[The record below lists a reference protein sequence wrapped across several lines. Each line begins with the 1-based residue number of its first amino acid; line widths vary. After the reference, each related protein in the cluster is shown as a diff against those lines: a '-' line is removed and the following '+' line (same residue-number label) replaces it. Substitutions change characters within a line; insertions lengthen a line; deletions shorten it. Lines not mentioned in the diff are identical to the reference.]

1 MTHSFTSKT
10 ADSSAFS
17 ALFSPLK
24 VGGLTLRNRI
34 VNSGHGTSL
43 GPGTHNE
50 DLLSYEERRA
60 QGGAAIVITQANAVN
75 AKVGDFYVGYEAA
88 TGKYDEL
95 ARRIHAHGGLSF
107 VQINHPG
114 RQAHTGPNSFNE
126 LIYSSSAVPQR
137 EYGTKVRVP
146 RALTHEEIL
155 QVIDD
160 FGTAAGQIANTAVD
174 GIEIHFAHG
183 NLVQQFLSSELNQR
197 QDQWGGDAGGRN
209 RLALEILREVRRRT
223 GKRLVVGA
231 RVNLELSPQEDQQ
244 SELTD
249 QILTL
254 INSGL
259 LDYISVSGGNF
270 SSPWGV
276 ATNLPDASFPAGLWR
291 DAARKLKQGQQNQGK
306 QSVPIFLAGRI
317 LTPALANQLISEG
330 YCDVVTMARELVA
343 DPDLPDKAW
352 QGKVEDIRPCVGIQ
366 SGCWQRVA
374 DGNPIHCAFNPV
386 AGREADARDNKAEAT
401 EKSLSIAVV
410 GAGPA
415 GLEAARS
422 AALLGHQVTLFDRR
436 PTLGGQLTLIE
447 KVPHRQDLSKIIDWF
462 ARELHASGVKLCL
475 GEEVNTEKLF
485 ALKPDAVLIATGGL
499 ETVRPEW
506 QRVFDGPTYTVN
518 EALAQGTGGQQ
529 QVLVYDEWGGRAA
542 LSAAE
547 YLLAQGH
554 SVTFVTSL
562 TYAGEGLNNTVRVP
576 AMSRLARG
584 GVDFIADHQL
594 TVEDGQLRLLNSLSK
609 KITNLPPG
617 TVLVTSL
624 TPSGNNALYDALL
637 DAGINVQ
644 IIGDARTP
652 RGITEATREGYL
664 AARTLG
670 QVAFTHQKS
679 LSREII

>member
-1 MTHSFTSKT
+1 MTDSSQLHTSGSSSFT
-10 ADSSAFS
+10 
-17 ALFSPLK
+17 ALFTPLK

-60 QGGAAIVITQANAVN
+60 QGGAAVVITQANAVN
-75 AKVGDFYVGYEAA
+75 AKVGDFYVGHEAK

-95 ARRIHAHGGLSF
+95 ARRIHAHGALSF

-114 RQAHTGPNSFNE
+114 RQAHIGPNSFNE

-137 EYGTKVRVP
+137 EYGAKVRVP
-146 RALTHEEIL
+146 RALTHHEIL

-160 FGTAAGQIANTAVD
+160 FGAAAEQIAETAVD

-183 NLVQQFLSSELNQR
+183 NLVQQFLSPELNHR
-197 QDQWGGDAGGRN
+197 QDQWGGDAEGRN
-209 RLALEILREVRRRT
+209 RLALEILREVRRRI
-223 GKRLVVGA
+223 GQRLVVGA

-249 QILTL
+249 QILAL
-254 INSGL
+254 IESGL
-259 LDYISVSGGNF
+259 LDYVSVSGGNF
-270 SSPWGV
+270 SSLWGV
-276 ATNLPDASFPAGLWR
+276 ATNLPDASFPPALWR
-291 DAARKLKQGQQNQGK
+291 EAARKLKQGQKNQGK
-306 QSVPIFLAGRI
+306 QNVPIFLAGRV
-317 LTPALANQLISEG
+317 LTPALANQLINEG

-343 DPDLPDKAW
+343 DPDLPRKAHR
-352 QGKVEDIRPCVGIQ
+352 GKVEDIRPCVGIQ

-386 AGREADARDNKAEAT
+386 AGREADERDNKAGIT
-401 EKSLSIAVV
+401 KNPLSIAVV

-422 AALLGHQVTLFDRR
+422 AALLGHKVTLFDRR

-462 ARELHASGVKLCL
+462 ARELHTSGVNLRL
-475 GEEVNTEKLF
+475 GEEVNLDKLLV
-485 ALKPDAVLIATGGL
+485 LKPDAVVIATGGL
-499 ETVRPEW
+499 ETIRPEW
-506 QRVFDGPTYTVN
+506 QGIFEGPIYTIN
-518 EALAQGTGGQQ
+518 ETLAQEVGGQQ

-547 YLLAQGH
+547 FLLAQGH
-554 SVTFVTSL
+554 NVTFVTSL

-576 AMSRLARG
+576 ALSRLARG
-584 GVDFIADHQL
+584 GVEFIADHQL
-594 TVEDGQLRLLNSLSK
+594 MVESGQLRLFNSYSK
-609 KITNLPPG
+609 KFTDFPLS
-617 TVLVTSL
+617 TLLVTSL
-624 TPSGNNALYDALL
+624 IPSGNNALYDALL
-637 DAGINVQ
+637 EAGIHTQ

-664 AARTLG
+664 AARTFG
-670 QVAFTHQKS
+670 QAAFTHPWS
-679 LSREII
+679 LT